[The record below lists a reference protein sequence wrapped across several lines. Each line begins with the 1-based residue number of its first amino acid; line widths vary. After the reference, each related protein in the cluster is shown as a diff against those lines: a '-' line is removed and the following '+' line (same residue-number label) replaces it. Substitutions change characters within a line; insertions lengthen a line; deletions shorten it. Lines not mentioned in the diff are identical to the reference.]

1 MRRLIVILLLA
12 AMGPGYAQVD
22 PCVPSVNP
30 VALERVH
37 VETQRCGL
45 RLHSYL
51 RESGGELSG
60 PVTIGIDGHNGIRI
74 VQNSAEPPFAL
85 LQTGDIIGAGAGRS
99 GDSIYWGVWNA
110 GGTLGV
116 TEDRV
121 DESRGSR
128 SAMPYVAGVPSK
140 LLPVADGV
148 VRYSLIGAPFMVSGS
163 NNMYAPV
170 ANADGRS
177 HRIEPAPISG
187 ADLNVDFA
195 ARTAR
200 LQLRFNVRG
209 VLGEAVIEL
218 KQRKPP
224 SLTFEEV
231 DCGAAAPCATAT
243 LNFYDKDATFAGVLL
258 TVYYD
263 QVMPQADRVA
273 AQLTNVFGQ
282 AAIALQRR

>member
-1 MRRLIVILLLA
+1 MRRLIAMLLLTVA
-12 AMGPGYAQVD
+12 SRGQAQTE
-22 PCVPSVNP
+22 PCTPDLNP
-30 VALERVH
+30 TALERVSVTSQH
-37 VETQRCGL
+37 CGL
-45 RLHSYL
+45 RLQSYL
-51 RESGGELSG
+51 RASGAELTG
-60 PVTIGIDGHNGIRI
+60 TVTIGIDVRDAIRI
-74 VQNSAEPPFAL
+74 VQNIAEPPFAL
-85 LQTGDIIGAGAGRS
+85 LQTGDVIGAGRN
-99 GDSIYWGVWNA
+99 GDSIYWGIWSTE
-110 GGTLGV
+110 GTLGV

-121 DESRGSR
+121 DESPRSL

-140 LLPVADGV
+140 ALPQADGL
-148 VRYSLIGAPFMVSGS
+148 VRYGLIGAPFVISGS

>member
-1 MRRLIVILLLA
+1 M
-12 AMGPGYAQVD
+12 
-22 PCVPSVNP
+22 NP
-30 VALERVH
+30 VALERVN
-37 VETQRCGL
+37 VATQRCAL

-51 RESGGELSG
+51 RESGAELSG
-60 PVTIGIDGHNGIRI
+60 PVTIGIDDHNGIRI

-121 DESRGSR
+121 DESLGSR

-140 LLPVADGV
+140 SLPVTDGV

-231 DCGAAAPCATAT
+231 DCGVRLP
-243 LNFYDKDATFAGVLL
+243 V
-258 TVYYD
+258 
-263 QVMPQADRVA
+263 PQPHSISMTRMRPSPACY
-273 AQLTNVFGQ
+273 
-282 AAIALQRR
+282 